1 MHVVCEPR
9 EFYPVPT
16 CEGNPAQLDCP
27 ACKGFKHSGICSH
40 VLAVNHILKQFNVR
54 YQLLPIGKRTD
65 KKNKGGE
72 KRTPALTRIQ
82 QCEAFG
88 DRSDRPPVNDPSPQG
103 PPSFQLRA
111 RRTNQAHVRGRRCT
125 MPPDRD
131 DILLKAR
138 RLRLG
143 HHVGQPWHIAH
154 RAQPGR

>member
-111 RRTNQAHVRGRRCT
+111 RHTCAGVTVCHTDTIC
-125 MPPDRD
+125 
-131 DILLKAR
+131 ILDKFEYDVLE
-138 RLRLG
+138 
-143 HHVGQPWHIAH
+143 
-154 RAQPGR
+154 